1 MGVKEIRTVV
11 KCDFSKPVAEQD
23 GFHVRGLYNSTH
35 RCHQKLTVF
44 VQIEQ
49 MASRQ

>member
-23 GFHVRGLYNSTH
+23 GFHVRGIIKPTDVIRN
-35 RCHQKLTVF
+35 
-44 VQIEQ
+44 
-49 MASRQ
+49 